1 MKTKKR
7 RDVISAFKEANRSI
21 ELERNGGRWIAKDCP
36 HKNKKKY
43 CRKDSKKELSRIIDG
58 SSFCF
63 ISLFLLTS
71 PFLKSK
77 RSVFLR
83 CAKIVQTN

>member
-7 RDVISAFKEANRSI
+7 RDVLSAFKEANRSI
-21 ELERNGGRWIAKDCP
+21 ELERNGGALDCKKDRP

-71 PFLKSK
+71 PFLKLK
-77 RSVFLR
+77 KLCFVNL
-83 CAKIVQTN
+83 

>member
-7 RDVISAFKEANRSI
+7 RDVLSAFKEANRSI
-21 ELERNGGRWIAKDCP
+21 ELERNGGRWIAKDRP

-58 SSFCF
+58 SSFLFYITLFVNFAVSKIKKLCF
-63 ISLFLLTS
+63 VNL
-71 PFLKSK
+71 
-77 RSVFLR
+77 
-83 CAKIVQTN
+83 

>member
-7 RDVISAFKEANRSI
+7 RDVLSAFKEANRSI
-21 ELERNGGRWIAKDCP
+21 ELERNGGRWIAKDRP

-43 CRKDSKKELSRIIDG
+43 CKKELSRIIDG

-77 RSVFLR
+77 NYVS
-83 CAKIVQTN
+83 

>member
-7 RDVISAFKEANRSI
+7 RDVLSAFKEANRSI
-21 ELERNGGRWIAKDCP
+21 ELERNGGRWIAKDRP
-36 HKNKKKY
+36 HKN
-43 CRKDSKKELSRIIDG
+43 SKKELSRIIDG

-77 RSVFLR
+77 KLCFVNL
-83 CAKIVQTN
+83 

>member
-7 RDVISAFKEANRSI
+7 RDALSAFKEANRLI
-21 ELERNGGRWIAKDCP
+21 EMERNGGRWIAKDRP

-77 RSVFLR
+77 KLCFVNL
-83 CAKIVQTN
+83 